1 MRAASLLERF
11 AGVGPVEGVR
21 HCCVVVGDELS
32 DLGLKSG
39 HRSEVSASQTFSL
52 EDAEKDLDLVEPRAV
67 FGKID
72 EADTVADVREELSSR
87 LHGFEKAANVFFPVD
102 RLCRTARRPIGP
114 GFPKHVCSGCQQ

>member
-67 FGKID
+67 FGKKH
-72 EADTVADVREELSSR
+72 EPNAVAWIRQ
-87 LHGFEKAANVFFPVD
+87 KCTP
-102 RLCRTARRPIGP
+102 
-114 GFPKHVCSGCQQ
+114 SGL

>member
-52 EDAEKDLDLVEPRAV
+52 EDAEKDLDWLSH
-67 FGKID
+67 
-72 EADTVADVREELSSR
+72 ELCLGR
-87 LHGFEKAANVFFPVD
+87 
-102 RLCRTARRPIGP
+102 
-114 GFPKHVCSGCQQ
+114 